1 LTGGGCKAEGGIGGV
16 SNGEGSGGGENSATR
31 TPAALAASVSS
42 LPPAVRAEKPA
53 PPPEAPPP
61 PAENPAP
68 PAIISALPAEKSAPP
83 AEQPAPPVET
93 QDAPASALDVLDR
106 DSAHPTMQGSIDTHT
121 RTRTDKN
128 ARSDTHAGL
137 ASAAAAG

>member
-1 LTGGGCKAEGGIGGV
+1 M

-31 TPAALAASVSS
+31 APAALAASASS

-53 PPPEAPPP
+53 PPAET
-61 PAENPAP
+61 PALPDENPALPAKKSAP
-68 PAIISALPAEKSAPP
+68 PAKKSAPP

-106 DSAHPTMQGSIDTHT
+106 DSAHPTMQGSVDTHT

-137 ASAAAAG
+137 ASAAVAG